1 MYNHSI
7 IFLFL
12 VFRDIIVAN
21 KAAKPSFSPRICNTM
36 TFDMQWCY
44 VIDIPRDLFFKIAVK
59 IKPFS
64 FFPSTMVKIRWLLKS
79 VRARE
84 QKKLCAMLVY
94 IF

>member
-7 IFLFL
+7 MFLFL
-12 VFRDIIVAN
+12 VFREIIVAN

-44 VIDIPRDLFFKIAVK
+44 VIGIPHDLFFKIAAK

-64 FFPSTMVKIRWLLKS
+64 FFPSTIYGENKMVIK
-79 VRARE
+79 V
-84 QKKLCAMLVY
+84 C
-94 IF
+94 

>member
-1 MYNHSI
+1 MYDHSI

-64 FFPSTMVKIRWLLKS
+64 FFSIYYGENKMVIK
-79 VRARE
+79 V
-84 QKKLCAMLVY
+84 C
-94 IF
+94 